1 MRGQLRHALW
11 AGKWRGRYLHPC
23 NKNRGKGDPAQIINF
38 LLIIYFNSKH
48 SCPSCCRLSWFPVS
62 GIGRR
67 RRFDPRPGPGVQRP
81 DQQPW
86 LCQAVCQQRYFT
98 CETNTKTKSRVPTVN
113 QTRQKLFLDLKKCFE
128 ISKKIVIS
136 KKVFGPKKCFGNS
149 KHALGSKKIV
159 DIVDNVA
166 MLILLMQSGTTPGSN

>member
-48 SCPSCCRLSWFPVS
+48 SCPSTSPVFVFHGS
-62 GIGRR
+62 PSQELDEDGALIHDPVQECNDLINNRGCVKQYVNKGI
-67 RRFDPRPGPGVQRP
+67 
-81 DQQPW
+81 
-86 LCQAVCQQRYFT
+86 T

-113 QTRQKLFLDLKKCFE
+113 QTRQKLFLDLKNVFL
-128 ISKKIVIS
+128 ISKNVLRS
-136 KKVFGPKKCFGNS
+136 QKK
-149 KHALGSKKIV
+149 L
-159 DIVDNVA
+159 
-166 MLILLMQSGTTPGSN
+166 

>member
-1 MRGQLRHALW
+1 MAYRHIPTMTKSHHGGEMSIMIKVGMCQTSTSQSSFPSSTRCQVLCMRGQLRHALW

-23 NKNRGKGDPAQIINF
+23 NKNRGKGDPAQVINF

-48 SCPSCCRLSWFPVS
+48 SCLSCCRLSWFPVS

-98 CETNTKTKSRVPTVN
+98 CETKTKSRVPTVN
-113 QTRQKLFLDLKKCFE
+113 QTRQKLFLDLKN
-128 ISKKIVIS
+128 
-136 KKVFGPKKCFGNS
+136 VF
-149 KHALGSKKIV
+149 
-159 DIVDNVA
+159 
-166 MLILLMQSGTTPGSN
+166 

>member
-1 MRGQLRHALW
+1 MSTKVFYLRDKH
-11 AGKWRGRYLHPC
+11 K
-23 NKNRGKGDPAQIINF
+23 NKVKGADSKSNKAKIVFGSQKCF
-38 LLIIYFNSKH
+38 FN
-48 SCPSCCRLSWFPVS
+48 
-62 GIGRR
+62 
-67 RRFDPRPGPGVQRP
+67 
-81 DQQPW
+81 
-86 LCQAVCQQRYFT
+86 
-98 CETNTKTKSRVPTVN
+98 
-113 QTRQKLFLDLKKCFE
+113 LKKCFE